1 MKSTEPLNVDLEP
14 SIRFSVSWPSVF
26 ACISLRTY
34 NKQETRGQM
43 ATGPKCLHKC
53 LGRTANRSFSVFQ
66 THSFFLLAFGF
77 AAVCSISAPHWRGKW
92 FPNRTPCIHSE
103 NVGAVNRPGSEQ
115 NKINR
120 NQPRAT
126 QTRRATQRRATRQTA
141 SAAVIDFVVFSLR
154 VSLALAHIYI

>member
-66 THSFFLLAFGF
+66 THFFFCLRLVLQRF
-77 AAVCSISAPHWRGKW
+77 APSALQTGAGNGSQIEHHASILKM
-92 FPNRTPCIHSE
+92 
-103 NVGAVNRPGSEQ
+103 
-115 NKINR
+115 
-120 NQPRAT
+120 
-126 QTRRATQRRATRQTA
+126 
-141 SAAVIDFVVFSLR
+141 
-154 VSLALAHIYI
+154 LALLTDQAASKTKLIEISPEQHKHVGRHSGGRHAKPPARQ